1 MLKGFFG
8 KISGL
13 DEIARH
19 FSATREPQGTELS
32 RQTVQ
37 IGAVRY
43 KRCVTV
49 HVDTEGLFLQIKFIF
64 SRSRPPFFIPWQE
77 IKQVQAARLYWQP
90 AVALTVGHPP
100 LTKLTLLNSIQPLL
114 APYLPSIPS

>member
-13 DEIARH
+13 DELARRCT
-19 FSATREPQGTELS
+19 ATREPQGTELT

-49 HVDTEGLFLQIKFIF
+49 HVDADGLFLQIKFIF
-64 SRSRPPFFIPWQE
+64 CKSRPPFFIPWQAMTNP
-77 IKQVQAARLYWQP
+77 QVVRLYWQK
-90 AVALTVGHPP
+90 AIRLTIGHPP
-100 LTKLTLLNSIQPLL
+100 VTTITLPTTIYSVI
-114 APYLPSIPS
+114 APHLSSTSS